1 MAEIKP
7 LRAWRYNEKLVKDI
21 DKLVSPL
28 FDVVSE
34 GQRQALYEEEFN
46 SPLEKHS

>member
-7 LRAWRYNEKLVKDI
+7 LRAWRYNESLAENIEV
-21 DKLVSPL
+21 LTSPL

-34 GQRQALYEEEFN
+34 
-46 SPLEKHS
+46 KHGGCSGCSGSNPCQ